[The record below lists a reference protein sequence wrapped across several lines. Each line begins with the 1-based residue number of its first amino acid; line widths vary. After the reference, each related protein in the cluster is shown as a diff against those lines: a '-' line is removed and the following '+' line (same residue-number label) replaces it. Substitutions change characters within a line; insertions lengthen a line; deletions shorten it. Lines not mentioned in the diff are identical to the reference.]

1 MKLIIFAVSIIFILV
16 AIQLKSFVPI
26 YANFF
31 IWLVFFIIG
40 SGFIATAN
48 KGNQKPLEPS
58 TVWQKLVTTIM
69 LVVCVLIM
77 FVILKG

>member
-26 YANFF
+26 YANFLL
-31 IWLVFFIIG
+31 WLVFIVIG
-40 SGFIATAN
+40 SGFIKAAN
-48 KGNQKPLEPS
+48 KGNQKPLEP
-58 TVWQKLVTTIM
+58 TTIWQRFVVTVM
-69 LVVCVLIM
+69 LIICILIM